1 MRSASWG
8 YPIGL
13 NQAEHWRNCPTLSK
27 PDRVKEIKCDG
38 ATCMSI
44 CQENYIA
51 QGRDFIKYLL

>member
-1 MRSASWG
+1 MRSVSWG

-13 NQAEHWRNCPTLSK
+13 NQAAYWQKCPTLSI

-44 CQENYIA
+44 CEENYIA
-51 QGRDFIKYLL
+51 QGMDWL

>member
-1 MRSASWG
+1 MRNASWG

-13 NQAEHWRNCPTLSK
+13 NQAEHWRNCPALSR

-44 CQENYIA
+44 CEDNYIA

>member
-1 MRSASWG
+1 MRSVSWG

-13 NQAEHWRNCPTLSK
+13 NQAAHWQKCPTLSK

-44 CQENYIA
+44 CEENYIA
-51 QGRDFIKYLL
+51 KGLD